1 MLEVVESFSGIGS
14 QVKALKNR
22 KIEHKIVAT
31 IDWDINAIIAYDI
44 INNGKPELNEY
55 SLLEKDEL
63 IDILKEYVLSSNGKE
78 AMPLE
83 NLRKMK
89 KIELEHLVGAIK
101 RTNNLTS
108 ITSVKGEDLPL
119 NIDLFTYSFPCQD
132 LSIAGTWHG
141 NNSGIDRKLKN
152 RSGMLWEVER
162 ILIERRNKNFPLPK
176 FLLMENVSNILSNKH
191 KNNFQEW
198 KDNLEK
204 LGYINY
210 VYSLNAKDFGIPQK
224 RIRTYML
231 SVKCDDEKIKNQVE
245 HYIENNDLRKEEF
258 REKLEIKTK
267 TLKDI
272 LKIDYEANNLYKEE
286 ANRIQ
291 PNETP
296 SRIKIYEENDKIFD
310 GKKILIDTIATIT
323 TKQDRNPNSG
333 VIDYDSG
340 RLGKSKFRYLTP
352 RECFMLMGFDE
363 EDFQILIDNNFT
375 VGKNRKFFTDSKLY
389 KLVGNSIVVNVLE
402 QIFMQVD
409 YINRNIL
416 KNK

>member
-108 ITSVKGEDLPL
+108 ITSVRGEDLPL

-162 ILIERRNKNFPLPK
+162 ILIERRNKNLPLPK

-204 LGYINY
+204 LGYVNY

-245 HYIENNDLRKEEF
+245 DYIENNDLRKEEF
-258 REKLEIKTK
+258 REKLEIETK

-340 RLGKSKFRYLTP
+340 RVGKCKFRYLTP

-389 KLVGNSIVVNVLE
+389 KLAGNSIVVNVLE

>member
-108 ITSVKGEDLPL
+108 ITSVRGEDLPL

-162 ILIERRNKNFPLPK
+162 ILIERRNKNLPLPK

-204 LGYINY
+204 LGYVNY

-245 HYIENNDLRKEEF
+245 EYIENNDLRKEEF

-296 SRIKIYEENDKIFD
+296 SRMKIYEENDKIFN
-310 GKKILIDTIATIT
+310 GKEFLINTIATIT

-340 RLGKSKFRYLTP
+340 RVGKCKFRYLTP

-389 KLVGNSIVVNVLE
+389 KLAGNSIVVNVLE

>member
-1 MLEVVESFSGIGS
+1 
-14 QVKALKNR
+14 
-22 KIEHKIVAT
+22 
-31 IDWDINAIIAYDI
+31 
-44 INNGKPELNEY
+44 
-55 SLLEKDEL
+55 
-63 IDILKEYVLSSNGKE
+63 
-78 AMPLE
+78 
-83 NLRKMK
+83 
-89 KIELEHLVGAIK
+89 
-101 RTNNLTS
+101 
-108 ITSVKGEDLPL
+108 
-119 NIDLFTYSFPCQD
+119 
-132 LSIAGTWHG
+132 
-141 NNSGIDRKLKN
+141 
-152 RSGMLWEVER
+152 
-162 ILIERRNKNFPLPK
+162 
-176 FLLMENVSNILSNKH
+176 
-191 KNNFQEW
+191 
-198 KDNLEK
+198 
-204 LGYINY
+204 
-210 VYSLNAKDFGIPQK
+210 
-224 RIRTYML
+224 ML

-245 HYIENNDLRKEEF
+245 DYIENNDLRKEEF

>member
-14 QVKALKNR
+14 QVKALKNK

-44 INNGKPELNEY
+44 INNGKPEINEY
-55 SLLEKDEL
+55 SLLKKDEL

-78 AMPLE
+78 SMPLE

-108 ITSVKGEDLPL
+108 ITSVRGEDLPL

-141 NNSGIDRKLKN
+141 NNSGIDRNLKN

-162 ILIERRNKNFPLPK
+162 ILIERRNKNLPLPK

-204 LGYINY
+204 LGYVNY

-245 HYIENNDLRKEEF
+245 EYIENNDLRKEEF
-258 REKLEIKTK
+258 REKLAIKTK
-267 TLKDI
+267 TLKEI

-389 KLVGNSIVVNVLE
+389 KLAGNSIVVNVLE

>member
-204 LGYINY
+204 LGYVNY

-245 HYIENNDLRKEEF
+245 DYIENNDLRKEEF

-389 KLVGNSIVVNVLE
+389 KLAGNSIVVNVLE

>member
-14 QVKALKNR
+14 QVKALKNK

-44 INNGKPELNEY
+44 INNGKPEINEY

-78 AMPLE
+78 SMPLE

-108 ITSVKGEDLPL
+108 ITSVRGEDLPL

-141 NNSGIDRKLKN
+141 NNSGIDRNLKN

-162 ILIERRNKNFPLPK
+162 ILIERRNKNLPLPK

-204 LGYINY
+204 LGYVNY

-245 HYIENNDLRKEEF
+245 EYIENNDLRKEEF
-258 REKLEIKTK
+258 REKLAIKTK

-333 VIDYDSG
+333 VIYYDSG
-340 RLGKSKFRYLTP
+340 RLGKCKFRYLTP

-389 KLVGNSIVVNVLE
+389 KLAGNSIVVNVLE